1 MISDNLSN
9 IETYKGLYANLDEAI
24 DFIRNG
30 GLSKLKA
37 GKNVIR
43 GEEIYANLVEG
54 KVIDEKD
61 GVYEMHRHYL
71 DLHIDVK
78 GEEKVLFT
86 DYVKENETH
95 AYSEDGDYALLTGE
109 ATAGCQV
116 DKDHFVLCM
125 IGEPHKPY
133 VRNRSSN
140 AVSKVVFKIKVA

>member
-1 MISDNLSN
+1 MIFDSLSN
-9 IETYKGLYANLDEAI
+9 IEIYKGLYANLDAVI
-24 DFIRNG
+24 DFVKEG
-30 GLSKLKA
+30 GLQTLKA

-43 GEEIYANLVEG
+43 GEDVYANLVEG
-54 KVIDEKD
+54 KLIGEND

-71 DLHIDVK
+71 DLHIDIK

-95 AYSEDGDYALLTGE
+95 PYSEDGDYALLTGN
-109 ATAGCQV
+109 ATAGCLV

-125 IGEPHKPY
+125 IGEPHKPC
-133 VRNRSSN
+133 VRHQSLK